1 MNLEHANPELLA
13 ALSLAQGEI
22 ENAIKGSLNPH
33 FKSKYADLA
42 EILNT
47 VRPVFSKHGLAL
59 IQSTEFD
66 GSLVSV
72 STVITHASGGYV
84 TSKASCVPA
93 KSDAQGVGSSTTYL
107 RRYSAASMAGI
118 AQEDDDGQT
127 ASHNKKPEPV
137 KQELNQAEQAA
148 LQEWIDSF
156 NNADDL
162 KVIEDLGKQL
172 AKATMPEKAKAEL
185 RIVYSQA
192 KAKYEVTA

>member
-137 KQELNQAEQAA
+137 KQELNQAEQVA

-156 NNADDL
+156 NSADDL